1 MGWFF
6 FEFGGLGKE
15 GEVMRVGDWTVDRVE
30 GWEGSF
36 MGRLIGRV
44 YSRLDG
50 CNLLVRVYSM
60 WDQGESSLQAVAM
73 RVRTFTIEK
82 CGGS

>member
-1 MGWFF
+1 MVF

-30 GWEGSF
+30 GWKGSF
-36 MGRLIGRV
+36 MGRLVGRV

-50 CNLLVRVYSM
+50 CKLLVRVYSM
-60 WDQGESSLQAVAM
+60 DVGRGAEFI
-73 RVRTFTIEK
+73 T
-82 CGGS
+82 GGRDACKDIHG